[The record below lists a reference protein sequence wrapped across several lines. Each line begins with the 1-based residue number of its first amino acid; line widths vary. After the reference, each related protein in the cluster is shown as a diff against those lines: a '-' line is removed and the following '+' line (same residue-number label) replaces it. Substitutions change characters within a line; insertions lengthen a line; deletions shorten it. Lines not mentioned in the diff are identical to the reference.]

1 MAGGMGGIA
10 TGLAIII
17 AGWGSIHGL
26 KHLRRQQA
34 EPLDAALW
42 LSIIGALVLAQVD
55 GVFVMPYTE
64 TWLAILIGL
73 AMARWANLEVAPM
86 AQVYSLRLLA
96 IPVVF
101 ILGNILINEVPTL
114 SQDSEAHMIKHHT
127 GYTPRFWLQGWIPMD
142 GG

>member
-1 MAGGMGGIA
+1 NPWLGVGPMHYSAVVNPISAHPHQVVLQWLAEWGVIA

-26 KHLRRQQA
+26 KYLRRQQA
-34 EPLDAALW
+34 EPIDAALW

-73 AMARWANLEVAPM
+73 AMARWAKLRVVPM

-96 IPVVF
+96 IP
-101 ILGNILINEVPTL
+101 
-114 SQDSEAHMIKHHT
+114 
-127 GYTPRFWLQGWIPMD
+127 
-142 GG
+142 

>member
-73 AMARWANLEVAPM
+73 ALARWSGPGPAPKVQRWFFR
-86 AQVYSLRLLA
+86 ALA
-96 IPVVF
+96 VPVVL
-101 ILGNILINEVPTL
+101 ILGSVLINEVPTL
-114 SQDSEAHMIKHHT
+114 PQDSEAHMAKHHT
-127 GYTPRFWLQGWIPMD
+127 GWTPRFWA
-142 GG
+142 